1 MKSNRRMMAFF
12 PAALALALTGFLG
25 GCSKSS
31 SDSAAPAGSATGA
44 SASAPSGSVCDIA
57 AFEKEQDEQ
66 GRLTHTPKK
75 FTGCK
80 LESYSPSSKTAS
92 FSGNGKMKLQCVNIP
107 KPEGME
113 IGDLADIEGKVDGAG
128 FVTLYSCVVKKKS

>member
-1 MKSNRRMMAFF
+1 MKLTSRMIAFF
-12 PAALALALTGFLG
+12 PAALALVGSGFLV
-25 GCSKSS
+25 GCDKG
-31 SDSAAPAGSATGA
+31 GSATGA
-44 SASAPSGSVCDIA
+44 PAASSTGASASPSPCDIA

-75 FTGCK
+75 FSGCK

-107 KPEGME
+107 KPEME
-113 IGDLADIEGKVDGAG
+113 IGDLAEIEGKVDGAG
-128 FVTLYSCVVKKKS
+128 FVTLYGCVVKKK